1 MLLNRENKENRQV
14 VLTIQVERD
23 PWEKALNEAYEQS
36 KNLFK
41 KEDGSLPTRQEMEEK
56 HGADVFYQD
65 AVNSTFPVALVE
77 AVRQEDISVAGAPE
91 LSVESIGP
99 DGYVF
104 TALIDLYPEVKLG
117 QYKGLSAPR
126 PTVEL
131 SDDDATA
138 AIEEYLQNHL
148 AEEHPKKAAMGD
160 EVVLDFEGFVNGVP
174 FDGGKAENYSLEIG
188 SGSFVPGFEDQL
200 IGMKAGDENDINIT
214 FPEDYHAE
222 LAGKAVVFHVK
233 INEVKAKDVPAMDDE
248 FAKDVSEFD
257 TLKELKADLKK
268 KITEEREASAKQAFE
283 DELMRQV
290 AENITCDVP
299 QAMVD
304 TQAHRFVDNFKMQIQ
319 SQGIPYDQYL
329 KITGMEES
337 KLFED
342 AKEPALRQ
350 VRLDVAL
357 TEIIKVENIEATD
370 EDVEKEYASMSE
382 VRHGRGDREEVPDPR
397 GGGGPGEDPEGHRRG
412 HRECHRHQARGA

>member
-14 VLTIQVERD
+14 VLTIQVEQE

-65 AVNSTFPVALVE
+65 AVNNTFPVALVE

-99 DGYVF
+99 EGYIF

-131 SDDDATA
+131 SDDDVTA

-174 FDGGKAENYSLEIG
+174 FEGGKAEQYPLLLG
-188 SGSFVPGFEDQL
+188 SGYFIPGFEEQVA
-200 IGMKAGDENDINIT
+200 GMTVGDERDIAVT
-214 FPEDYHAE
+214 FPAQYAPE
-222 LAGKAVVFHVK
+222 LAGKDAVFHIKVHKITRRVK
-233 INEVKAKDVPAMDDE
+233 PVMGDDFAKAQGFADASALRRSIMEQAVRAKQQEAMDAYADALVQQVIAGMEVDIPERMVTCQLDGLMRDLEQQLMQQGATMDAYLEMAGLTRDDLRRQAESSARAAVE
-248 FAKDVSEFD
+248 FELAMTEIARQENIQFTDAELEEKYTQMSALYGMTPDQ
-257 TLKELKADLKK
+257 LKQSLPIERLTHDLRLARARA
-268 KITEEREASAKQAFE
+268 IIVDSAKQ
-283 DELMRQV
+283 
-290 AENITCDVP
+290 I
-299 QAMVD
+299 
-304 TQAHRFVDNFKMQIQ
+304 
-319 SQGIPYDQYL
+319 
-329 KITGMEES
+329 
-337 KLFED
+337 
-342 AKEPALRQ
+342 
-350 VRLDVAL
+350 
-357 TEIIKVENIEATD
+357 
-370 EDVEKEYASMSE
+370 
-382 VRHGRGDREEVPDPR
+382 
-397 GGGGPGEDPEGHRRG
+397 
-412 HRECHRHQARGA
+412 

>member
-14 VLTIQVERD
+14 VLTIQVEQE

-65 AVNSTFPVALVE
+65 AVNNTFPVALVE

-99 DGYVF
+99 EGYIF

-131 SDDDATA
+131 SDDDVTA

-148 AEEHPKKAAMGD
+148 AEEHPEKAAMGD

-174 FDGGKAENYSLEIG
+174 FEGGKAEQYPLLLG
-188 SGSFVPGFEDQL
+188 SGYFIPGFEEQVA
-200 IGMKAGDENDINIT
+200 GMAVGDERDIAVT
-214 FPEDYHAE
+214 FPAQYAPE
-222 LAGKAVVFHVK
+222 LAGKDAVFHIKVHKITRRVK
-233 INEVKAKDVPAMDDE
+233 PVMGDD
-248 FAKDVSEFD
+248 FAKAQGFADASALRRSIMEQAVRAKQQEATDAYADALVQQVIAGMEVDIPERMVTCQLDGLMRDLEQQLMQQGATMDAYLEMAGLTRDDLRRQAESSARAAVEFELAMTEIARQENIQFTD
-257 TLKELKADLKK
+257 AELEEKYTQMSALYGMTPDQLKQSLPIERLTHDLRLARARA
-268 KITEEREASAKQAFE
+268 IIVDSAKQ
-283 DELMRQV
+283 
-290 AENITCDVP
+290 I
-299 QAMVD
+299 
-304 TQAHRFVDNFKMQIQ
+304 
-319 SQGIPYDQYL
+319 
-329 KITGMEES
+329 
-337 KLFED
+337 
-342 AKEPALRQ
+342 
-350 VRLDVAL
+350 
-357 TEIIKVENIEATD
+357 
-370 EDVEKEYASMSE
+370 
-382 VRHGRGDREEVPDPR
+382 
-397 GGGGPGEDPEGHRRG
+397 
-412 HRECHRHQARGA
+412 

>member
-1 MLLNRENKENRQV
+1 MLLNRENKEKRQV

-131 SDDDATA
+131 SDDDVTA

-174 FDGGKAENYSLEIG
+174 FEGGKAEQYPLLLG
-188 SGSFVPGFEDQL
+188 SGYFIPGFEEQVA
-200 IGMKAGDENDINIT
+200 GMAVGDERDIAVT
-214 FPEDYHAE
+214 FPAQYAPE
-222 LAGKAVVFHVK
+222 LAGKDAVFHIKVHKITRRVK
-233 INEVKAKDVPAMDDE
+233 PVMDDA
-248 FAKDVSEFD
+248 FAKAQGFADASALRRSIMEQAVRAKQQEATDAYADALVQQVIAGMEVDIPERMVTCQLDGLMRDLEQQLMQQGATMDAYLEMAGITRDDLRRQAESSARAAAEFELAMTEIARRENIQFTD
-257 TLKELKADLKK
+257 AELEEKYTQMSALYGMTPDQLKQSLPIERLTHDLRLARARA
-268 KITEEREASAKQAFE
+268 IIVDSAKQ
-283 DELMRQV
+283 
-290 AENITCDVP
+290 I
-299 QAMVD
+299 
-304 TQAHRFVDNFKMQIQ
+304 
-319 SQGIPYDQYL
+319 
-329 KITGMEES
+329 
-337 KLFED
+337 
-342 AKEPALRQ
+342 
-350 VRLDVAL
+350 
-357 TEIIKVENIEATD
+357 
-370 EDVEKEYASMSE
+370 
-382 VRHGRGDREEVPDPR
+382 
-397 GGGGPGEDPEGHRRG
+397 
-412 HRECHRHQARGA
+412 

>member
-14 VLTIQVERD
+14 VLTIQVEQE

-41 KEDGSLPTRQEMEEK
+41 KEDGTLPTRQEMEEK

-65 AVNSTFPVALVE
+65 AVNNTFPVALVE

-99 DGYVF
+99 EGYIF

-131 SDDDATA
+131 SDDDVTA

-174 FDGGKAENYSLEIG
+174 FEGGKAEQYPLLLG
-188 SGSFVPGFEDQL
+188 SGYFIPGFEEQVA
-200 IGMKAGDENDINIT
+200 GMAVGDERDIAVT
-214 FPEDYHAE
+214 FPAQYAPE
-222 LAGKAVVFHVK
+222 LAGKDAVFHIKVHKITRRVK
-233 INEVKAKDVPAMDDE
+233 PVMDDAFAKAQGFADASALRRSIMEQAVRAKQQEAMDAYADALVQQVIAGMEVDIPERMVTCQLDGLMRDLEQQLMQQGATMDAYLEMAGLTRDDLRRQAESSARAAVE
-248 FAKDVSEFD
+248 FELAMTEIARRENIQFTDAELEEKYTQMSALYGMTPDQ
-257 TLKELKADLKK
+257 LKQSLPIERLTHDLRLARARA
-268 KITEEREASAKQAFE
+268 IIVDSAKQ
-283 DELMRQV
+283 
-290 AENITCDVP
+290 I
-299 QAMVD
+299 
-304 TQAHRFVDNFKMQIQ
+304 
-319 SQGIPYDQYL
+319 
-329 KITGMEES
+329 
-337 KLFED
+337 
-342 AKEPALRQ
+342 
-350 VRLDVAL
+350 
-357 TEIIKVENIEATD
+357 
-370 EDVEKEYASMSE
+370 
-382 VRHGRGDREEVPDPR
+382 
-397 GGGGPGEDPEGHRRG
+397 
-412 HRECHRHQARGA
+412 

>member
-131 SDDDATA
+131 SDDDVTA

-174 FDGGKAENYSLEIG
+174 FEGGKAEQYPLLLG
-188 SGSFVPGFEDQL
+188 SSYFIPGFEEQVA
-200 IGMKAGDENDINIT
+200 GMAVGDERDIAVT
-214 FPEDYHAE
+214 FPAQYAPE
-222 LAGKAVVFHVK
+222 LAGKDAVFHIKVHKITRRVK
-233 INEVKAKDVPAMDDE
+233 PVMDDA
-248 FAKDVSEFD
+248 FAKAQGFADASALRRSIMEQAVRAKQQEATDAFADALVQQVIAGMEVDIPERMVTCQLDGLMRDLEQQLMQQGATMDAYLEMAGITRDDLRRQAESSARAAVEFELAMTEIARRENIQFTD
-257 TLKELKADLKK
+257 AELEEKYTQMSALYGMTPDQLKQSLPIERLTHDLRLARARA
-268 KITEEREASAKQAFE
+268 IIVDSAKQ
-283 DELMRQV
+283 
-290 AENITCDVP
+290 I
-299 QAMVD
+299 
-304 TQAHRFVDNFKMQIQ
+304 
-319 SQGIPYDQYL
+319 
-329 KITGMEES
+329 
-337 KLFED
+337 
-342 AKEPALRQ
+342 
-350 VRLDVAL
+350 
-357 TEIIKVENIEATD
+357 
-370 EDVEKEYASMSE
+370 
-382 VRHGRGDREEVPDPR
+382 
-397 GGGGPGEDPEGHRRG
+397 
-412 HRECHRHQARGA
+412 

>member
-126 PTVEL
+126 PPVEL
-131 SDDDATA
+131 SDDDVTA

-174 FDGGKAENYSLEIG
+174 FEGGKAEQYPLLLG
-188 SGSFVPGFEDQL
+188 SGYFIPGFEEQVA
-200 IGMKAGDENDINIT
+200 GMAVGDERDIAVT
-214 FPEDYHAE
+214 FPAQYAPE
-222 LAGKAVVFHVK
+222 LAGKDAVFHIKVHKITRRVK
-233 INEVKAKDVPAMDDE
+233 PVMDDAFAKAQGFADASALRRSIMEQAVRAKQQEAMDAFADALVQQVIAGMEVDIPERMVTCQLDGLMRDLEQQLMQQGATMDAYLEMAGITRDDLRRQAESSARAAVE
-248 FAKDVSEFD
+248 FELAMTEIARRENIQFTDAELEEKYTQMSALYGMTPDQ
-257 TLKELKADLKK
+257 LKQSLPIERLTHDLRLARARA
-268 KITEEREASAKQAFE
+268 IIVDSAKQ
-283 DELMRQV
+283 
-290 AENITCDVP
+290 I
-299 QAMVD
+299 
-304 TQAHRFVDNFKMQIQ
+304 
-319 SQGIPYDQYL
+319 
-329 KITGMEES
+329 
-337 KLFED
+337 
-342 AKEPALRQ
+342 
-350 VRLDVAL
+350 
-357 TEIIKVENIEATD
+357 
-370 EDVEKEYASMSE
+370 
-382 VRHGRGDREEVPDPR
+382 
-397 GGGGPGEDPEGHRRG
+397 
-412 HRECHRHQARGA
+412 

>member
-41 KEDGSLPTRQEMEEK
+41 KEDGTLPTRQEMEEK

-131 SDDDATA
+131 SDDDVTA

-148 AEEHPKKAAMGD
+148 AEEHPEKAAMGD

-174 FDGGKAENYSLEIG
+174 FEGGKAEQYPLLLG
-188 SGSFVPGFEDQL
+188 SGYFIPGFEEQVA
-200 IGMKAGDENDINIT
+200 GMAVGDERDIAVT
-214 FPEDYHAE
+214 FPAQYAPE
-222 LAGKAVVFHVK
+222 LAGKDAVFHIKVHK
-233 INEVKAKDVPAMDDE
+233 ITRRIKPVMGDD
-248 FAKDVSEFD
+248 FAKAQGFADASALRRSIMEQAVRAKQQEATDAYADALVQQVIAGMEVDIPERMVTCQLDGLMRDLEQQLMQQGATMDAYLEMAGITRDDLRRQAESSARAAVEFELAMTEIARRENIQFTD
-257 TLKELKADLKK
+257 AELEEKYTQMSALYGMTPDQLKQSLPIERLTHDLRLARARA
-268 KITEEREASAKQAFE
+268 IIVDSAKQ
-283 DELMRQV
+283 
-290 AENITCDVP
+290 I
-299 QAMVD
+299 
-304 TQAHRFVDNFKMQIQ
+304 
-319 SQGIPYDQYL
+319 
-329 KITGMEES
+329 
-337 KLFED
+337 
-342 AKEPALRQ
+342 
-350 VRLDVAL
+350 
-357 TEIIKVENIEATD
+357 
-370 EDVEKEYASMSE
+370 
-382 VRHGRGDREEVPDPR
+382 
-397 GGGGPGEDPEGHRRG
+397 
-412 HRECHRHQARGA
+412 

>member
-131 SDDDATA
+131 SDDDVTA
-138 AIEEYLQNHL
+138 AIEKYLQNHL
-148 AEEHPKKAAMGD
+148 AEEHPKKVAMGD

-174 FDGGKAENYSLEIG
+174 FEGGKAEQYPLLLG
-188 SGSFVPGFEDQL
+188 SGYFIPGFEEQVA
-200 IGMKAGDENDINIT
+200 GMAVGDERDIAVT
-214 FPEDYHAE
+214 FPAQYAPE
-222 LAGKAVVFHVK
+222 LAGKDAVFHIKVHKITRRVK
-233 INEVKAKDVPAMDDE
+233 PVMDDA
-248 FAKDVSEFD
+248 FAKAQGFADASALRRSIMEQAVRAKQQEATDAYADALVQQVIAGMEVDIPERMVTCQLDGLMRDLEQQLMQQGATMDAYLEMAGITRDDLRRQAESSARAAVEFELAMTEIARRENIQFTD
-257 TLKELKADLKK
+257 AELEEKYTQMSALYGMTPDQLKQSLPIERLTHDLRLARARA
-268 KITEEREASAKQAFE
+268 IIVDSAKQ
-283 DELMRQV
+283 
-290 AENITCDVP
+290 I
-299 QAMVD
+299 
-304 TQAHRFVDNFKMQIQ
+304 
-319 SQGIPYDQYL
+319 
-329 KITGMEES
+329 
-337 KLFED
+337 
-342 AKEPALRQ
+342 
-350 VRLDVAL
+350 
-357 TEIIKVENIEATD
+357 
-370 EDVEKEYASMSE
+370 
-382 VRHGRGDREEVPDPR
+382 
-397 GGGGPGEDPEGHRRG
+397 
-412 HRECHRHQARGA
+412 

>member
-131 SDDDATA
+131 SDDDVTA

-148 AEEHPKKAAMGD
+148 AEEHPKKAAMGN

-174 FDGGKAENYSLEIG
+174 FEGGKAEQYPLLLG
-188 SGSFVPGFEDQL
+188 SGYFIPGFEEQVA
-200 IGMKAGDENDINIT
+200 GMAVGDERDIAVT
-214 FPEDYHAE
+214 FPAQYAPE
-222 LAGKAVVFHVK
+222 LAGKDAVFHIKVHKITRRVK
-233 INEVKAKDVPAMDDE
+233 PVMGDDFAKAQGFADASALRRSIMEQAVRAKQQEAMDAFADALVQQVIAGMEVDIPERMVTCQLDGLMRDLEQQLMQQGATMDAYLEMAGITRDDLRRQAESSARAAVE
-248 FAKDVSEFD
+248 FELAMTEIARRENIQFTDAELEEKYTQMSALYGMTPDQ
-257 TLKELKADLKK
+257 LKQSLPIERLTHDLRLARARA
-268 KITEEREASAKQAFE
+268 IIVDSAKQ
-283 DELMRQV
+283 
-290 AENITCDVP
+290 I
-299 QAMVD
+299 
-304 TQAHRFVDNFKMQIQ
+304 
-319 SQGIPYDQYL
+319 
-329 KITGMEES
+329 
-337 KLFED
+337 
-342 AKEPALRQ
+342 
-350 VRLDVAL
+350 
-357 TEIIKVENIEATD
+357 
-370 EDVEKEYASMSE
+370 
-382 VRHGRGDREEVPDPR
+382 
-397 GGGGPGEDPEGHRRG
+397 
-412 HRECHRHQARGA
+412 

>member
-131 SDDDATA
+131 SDDDVNA
-138 AIEEYLQNHL
+138 AVEEYLQNHL
-148 AEEHPKKAAMGD
+148 IEEHPEKAAMGD

-174 FDGGKAENYSLEIG
+174 FEGGKAEQYPLLLG
-188 SGSFVPGFEDQL
+188 SGYFIPGFEEQVA
-200 IGMKAGDENDINIT
+200 GMAVGDERDIAVT
-214 FPEDYHAE
+214 FPAQYAPE
-222 LAGKAVVFHVK
+222 LAGKDAVFHIKVHKITRRVK
-233 INEVKAKDVPAMDDE
+233 PVMDDAFAKAQGFADASALRRSIMEQAVRAKQQEAMDAFADALVQQVIAGMEVDIPERMVTCQLDGLMRDLEQQLMQQGATMDAYLEMAGITRDDLRRQAESSARAAVE
-248 FAKDVSEFD
+248 FELAMTEIARRENIQFTDAELEEKYTQMSALYGMTPDQ
-257 TLKELKADLKK
+257 LKQSLPIERLTHDLRLARARA
-268 KITEEREASAKQAFE
+268 IIVDSAKQ
-283 DELMRQV
+283 
-290 AENITCDVP
+290 I
-299 QAMVD
+299 
-304 TQAHRFVDNFKMQIQ
+304 
-319 SQGIPYDQYL
+319 
-329 KITGMEES
+329 
-337 KLFED
+337 
-342 AKEPALRQ
+342 
-350 VRLDVAL
+350 
-357 TEIIKVENIEATD
+357 
-370 EDVEKEYASMSE
+370 
-382 VRHGRGDREEVPDPR
+382 
-397 GGGGPGEDPEGHRRG
+397 
-412 HRECHRHQARGA
+412 

>member
-1 MLLNRENKENRQV
+1 MLLNRENKENHQV

-23 PWEKALNEAYEQS
+23 PWEKALSEAYEQS

-131 SDDDATA
+131 SDDDVTA

-174 FDGGKAENYSLEIG
+174 FEGGKAEQYPLLLG
-188 SGSFVPGFEDQL
+188 SGYFIPGFEEQVA
-200 IGMKAGDENDINIT
+200 GMAVGDERDIAVT
-214 FPEDYHAE
+214 FPAQYAPE
-222 LAGKAVVFHVK
+222 LAGKDAVFHIKVHKITRRVK
-233 INEVKAKDVPAMDDE
+233 PVMDDAFAKAQGFADASALRRSIMEQAVRAKQQEAMDAFADALVQQVIAGMEVDIPERMVTCQLDGLMRDLEQQLMQQGATMDAYLEMAGITRDDLRRQAESSARAAVE
-248 FAKDVSEFD
+248 FELAMTEIARRENIQFTDAELEEKYTQMSALYGMTPDQ
-257 TLKELKADLKK
+257 LKQSLPIERLTHDLRLARARA
-268 KITEEREASAKQAFE
+268 IIVDSAKQ
-283 DELMRQV
+283 
-290 AENITCDVP
+290 I
-299 QAMVD
+299 
-304 TQAHRFVDNFKMQIQ
+304 
-319 SQGIPYDQYL
+319 
-329 KITGMEES
+329 
-337 KLFED
+337 
-342 AKEPALRQ
+342 
-350 VRLDVAL
+350 
-357 TEIIKVENIEATD
+357 
-370 EDVEKEYASMSE
+370 
-382 VRHGRGDREEVPDPR
+382 
-397 GGGGPGEDPEGHRRG
+397 
-412 HRECHRHQARGA
+412 

>member
-14 VLTIQVERD
+14 VLTIQVEQE

-131 SDDDATA
+131 SDDDVTA

-148 AEEHPKKAAMGD
+148 AEEHPEKAAMGD

-174 FDGGKAENYSLEIG
+174 FEGGKAEQYPLLLG
-188 SGSFVPGFEDQL
+188 SGYFIPGFEEQVA
-200 IGMKAGDENDINIT
+200 GMTVGDERDIAVT
-214 FPEDYHAE
+214 FPAQYAPE
-222 LAGKAVVFHVK
+222 LAGKDAVFHIKVHKITRRVK
-233 INEVKAKDVPAMDDE
+233 PVMDDA
-248 FAKDVSEFD
+248 FAKAQGFADASALRRSIMEQAVRAKQQEATDAYADALVQQVIAGMEVDIPERMVTCQLDGLMRDLEQQLMQQGATMDAYLEMAGITRDDLRRQAESSARAAVEFELAMTEIARQENIQFTD
-257 TLKELKADLKK
+257 AELEEKYTQMSALYGMTPDQLKQSLPIERLTHDLRLARARA
-268 KITEEREASAKQAFE
+268 IIVDSAKQ
-283 DELMRQV
+283 
-290 AENITCDVP
+290 I
-299 QAMVD
+299 
-304 TQAHRFVDNFKMQIQ
+304 
-319 SQGIPYDQYL
+319 
-329 KITGMEES
+329 
-337 KLFED
+337 
-342 AKEPALRQ
+342 
-350 VRLDVAL
+350 
-357 TEIIKVENIEATD
+357 
-370 EDVEKEYASMSE
+370 
-382 VRHGRGDREEVPDPR
+382 
-397 GGGGPGEDPEGHRRG
+397 
-412 HRECHRHQARGA
+412 

>member
-14 VLTIQVERD
+14 VLTIQVEQE

-41 KEDGSLPTRQEMEEK
+41 KEDGTLPTRQEMEEK

-131 SDDDATA
+131 SDDDVTA

-148 AEEHPKKAAMGD
+148 AEEHPEKAAMGD

-174 FDGGKAENYSLEIG
+174 FEGGKAEQYPLLLG
-188 SGSFVPGFEDQL
+188 SGYFIPGFEEQVA
-200 IGMKAGDENDINIT
+200 GMAVGDERDIAVT
-214 FPEDYHAE
+214 FPAQYAPE
-222 LAGKAVVFHVK
+222 LAGKDAVFHIKVHKITRRVK
-233 INEVKAKDVPAMDDE
+233 PVMDDAFAKAQGFADASALRRSIMEQAVRAKQQEAMDAYADALVQQVIAGMEVDIPERMVTCQLDGLMRDLEQQLMQQGATMDAYLEMAGITRDDLRRQAESSARAAVE
-248 FAKDVSEFD
+248 FELAMTEIARRENIQFTDAELEEKYTQMSALYGMTPDQ
-257 TLKELKADLKK
+257 LKQSLPIERLTHDLRLARARA
-268 KITEEREASAKQAFE
+268 IIVDSAKQ
-283 DELMRQV
+283 
-290 AENITCDVP
+290 I
-299 QAMVD
+299 
-304 TQAHRFVDNFKMQIQ
+304 
-319 SQGIPYDQYL
+319 
-329 KITGMEES
+329 
-337 KLFED
+337 
-342 AKEPALRQ
+342 
-350 VRLDVAL
+350 
-357 TEIIKVENIEATD
+357 
-370 EDVEKEYASMSE
+370 
-382 VRHGRGDREEVPDPR
+382 
-397 GGGGPGEDPEGHRRG
+397 
-412 HRECHRHQARGA
+412 

>member
-131 SDDDATA
+131 SDDDVTA

-174 FDGGKAENYSLEIG
+174 FEGGKAEQYPLLLG
-188 SGSFVPGFEDQL
+188 SGYFIPGFEEQVA
-200 IGMKAGDENDINIT
+200 GMAVGDERDIAVT
-214 FPEDYHAE
+214 FPAQYAPE
-222 LAGKAVVFHVK
+222 LAGKDAVFHIKVHKITRRVK
-233 INEVKAKDVPAMDDE
+233 PVMDDA
-248 FAKDVSEFD
+248 FAKAQGFADASALRRSIMEQAVRAKQQEATDAYADALVQQVIAGMEVDIPERMVPCQLDGLMRDLEQQLMQQGATMDAYLEMAGITRDDLRRQAESSARAAVEFELAMTEIARRENIQFTD
-257 TLKELKADLKK
+257 AELEEKYTQMSALYGMTPDQLKQSLPIERLPHDLRLARARA
-268 KITEEREASAKQAFE
+268 IIVDSAKQ
-283 DELMRQV
+283 
-290 AENITCDVP
+290 I
-299 QAMVD
+299 
-304 TQAHRFVDNFKMQIQ
+304 
-319 SQGIPYDQYL
+319 
-329 KITGMEES
+329 
-337 KLFED
+337 
-342 AKEPALRQ
+342 
-350 VRLDVAL
+350 
-357 TEIIKVENIEATD
+357 
-370 EDVEKEYASMSE
+370 
-382 VRHGRGDREEVPDPR
+382 
-397 GGGGPGEDPEGHRRG
+397 
-412 HRECHRHQARGA
+412 

>member
-1 MLLNRENKENRQV
+1 MLLNRENKANHQV

-104 TALIDLYPEVKLG
+104 TALIDLYPEVELG

-131 SDDDATA
+131 SDDDVTA
-138 AIEEYLQNHL
+138 AIEKYLQNHL

-174 FDGGKAENYSLEIG
+174 FEGGKAEQYPLLLG
-188 SGSFVPGFEDQL
+188 SGYFIPGFEEQVA
-200 IGMKAGDENDINIT
+200 GMAVGDERDIAVT
-214 FPEDYHAE
+214 FPAQYAPE
-222 LAGKAVVFHVK
+222 LAGKDAVFHIKVHKITRRVK
-233 INEVKAKDVPAMDDE
+233 PVMDDA
-248 FAKDVSEFD
+248 FAKAQGF
-257 TLKELKADLKK
+257 AD
-268 KITEEREASAKQAFE
+268 ASALRRSIMEQAVRAKQ
-283 DELMRQV
+283 Q
-290 AENITCDVP
+290 
-299 QAMVD
+299 
-304 TQAHRFVDNFKMQIQ
+304 
-319 SQGIPYDQYL
+319 
-329 KITGMEES
+329 
-337 KLFED
+337 
-342 AKEPALRQ
+342 
-350 VRLDVAL
+350 
-357 TEIIKVENIEATD
+357 EATD
-370 EDVEKEYASMSE
+370 AYADALVQQVIAGMEVDIPERMVTCQLDGLMRDLEQQRMQQGATMDAYLEMAGITRDDLRRQAESSARAAVEFELAMTEIARRENIQFTDAELEEKYTQMSALY
-382 VRHGRGDREEVPDPR
+382 GMTPDQLKQSLPVER
-397 GGGGPGEDPEGHRRG
+397 LTHDLRL
-412 HRECHRHQARGA
+412 ARARAIVVDSAKPI

>member
-131 SDDDATA
+131 SDDDVTA

-174 FDGGKAENYSLEIG
+174 FEGGKAEQYPLLLG
-188 SGSFVPGFEDQL
+188 SGYFIPGFEEQVA
-200 IGMKAGDENDINIT
+200 GMAVGDVRDIAVT
-214 FPEDYHAE
+214 FPAQYAPE
-222 LAGKAVVFHVK
+222 LAGKDAVFHIKVHKITRRVK
-233 INEVKAKDVPAMDDE
+233 PVMDDA
-248 FAKDVSEFD
+248 FAKAQGFADASALRRSIMEQAVRAKQQEATDAYADALVQQVIAGMEVDIPERMVTCQLDGLMRDLEQQLMQQGATMDAYLEMAGITRDDLRRQAESSARAAVEFELAMTEIARRENIQFTD
-257 TLKELKADLKK
+257 AELEEKYTQMSALYGMTPDQLKQSLPIERLTHDLRLARARA
-268 KITEEREASAKQAFE
+268 IIVDSAKQ
-283 DELMRQV
+283 
-290 AENITCDVP
+290 I
-299 QAMVD
+299 
-304 TQAHRFVDNFKMQIQ
+304 
-319 SQGIPYDQYL
+319 
-329 KITGMEES
+329 
-337 KLFED
+337 
-342 AKEPALRQ
+342 
-350 VRLDVAL
+350 
-357 TEIIKVENIEATD
+357 
-370 EDVEKEYASMSE
+370 
-382 VRHGRGDREEVPDPR
+382 
-397 GGGGPGEDPEGHRRG
+397 
-412 HRECHRHQARGA
+412 

>member
-14 VLTIQVERD
+14 VLTILVERD

-131 SDDDATA
+131 SDDDVTA
-138 AIEEYLQNHL
+138 AIEKYLQNHL

-174 FDGGKAENYSLEIG
+174 FEGGKAEQYPLLLG
-188 SGSFVPGFEDQL
+188 SGYFIPGFEEQVA
-200 IGMKAGDENDINIT
+200 GMAVGDERDIAVT
-214 FPEDYHAE
+214 FPAQYAPE
-222 LAGKAVVFHVK
+222 LAGKDAVFHIKVHKITRRVK
-233 INEVKAKDVPAMDDE
+233 PVMDDAFAKAQGFADASALRRSIMEQAVRAKQQEAMDAFADALVQQVIAGMEVDIPERMVTCQLDGLMRDLEQQLMQQGATMDAYLEMAGITRDDLRRQAESSARAAVE
-248 FAKDVSEFD
+248 FELAMTEIARRENIQFTDAELEEKYTQMSALYGMTPDQ
-257 TLKELKADLKK
+257 LKQSLPIERLTHDLRLARARA
-268 KITEEREASAKQAFE
+268 IIVDSAKQ
-283 DELMRQV
+283 
-290 AENITCDVP
+290 I
-299 QAMVD
+299 
-304 TQAHRFVDNFKMQIQ
+304 
-319 SQGIPYDQYL
+319 
-329 KITGMEES
+329 
-337 KLFED
+337 
-342 AKEPALRQ
+342 
-350 VRLDVAL
+350 
-357 TEIIKVENIEATD
+357 
-370 EDVEKEYASMSE
+370 
-382 VRHGRGDREEVPDPR
+382 
-397 GGGGPGEDPEGHRRG
+397 
-412 HRECHRHQARGA
+412 

>member
-41 KEDGSLPTRQEMEEK
+41 KEDGSLPTRQEREEK

-131 SDDDATA
+131 SDDDVTA
-138 AIEEYLQNHL
+138 AIEKYLQNHL

-174 FDGGKAENYSLEIG
+174 FEGGKAEQYPLLLG
-188 SGSFVPGFEDQL
+188 SGYFIPGFEEQVA
-200 IGMKAGDENDINIT
+200 GMAVGDERDIAVT
-214 FPEDYHAE
+214 FPAQYAPE
-222 LAGKAVVFHVK
+222 LAGKDAVFHIKVHKITRRVK
-233 INEVKAKDVPAMDDE
+233 PVMDDA
-248 FAKDVSEFD
+248 FAKAQGFADASALRRSIMEQAVRAKQQEATDAYADALVQQVIAGMEVDIPERMVTCQLDGLMRDLEQQLMQQGATMDAYLEMAGITRDDLRRQAESSARAAVEFELAMTEIARRENIQFTD
-257 TLKELKADLKK
+257 AELEEKYTQMSALYGMTPDQLKQSLPIERLTHDLRLARARA
-268 KITEEREASAKQAFE
+268 IIVDSAKQ
-283 DELMRQV
+283 
-290 AENITCDVP
+290 I
-299 QAMVD
+299 
-304 TQAHRFVDNFKMQIQ
+304 
-319 SQGIPYDQYL
+319 
-329 KITGMEES
+329 
-337 KLFED
+337 
-342 AKEPALRQ
+342 
-350 VRLDVAL
+350 
-357 TEIIKVENIEATD
+357 
-370 EDVEKEYASMSE
+370 
-382 VRHGRGDREEVPDPR
+382 
-397 GGGGPGEDPEGHRRG
+397 
-412 HRECHRHQARGA
+412 

>member
-41 KEDGSLPTRQEMEEK
+41 KEDGTLPTRQEMEEK

-131 SDDDATA
+131 SDDDVTA

-148 AEEHPKKAAMGD
+148 AEEHPEKAAMGD

-174 FDGGKAENYSLEIG
+174 FEGGKAEQYPLLLG
-188 SGSFVPGFEDQL
+188 SGYFIPGFEEQVA
-200 IGMKAGDENDINIT
+200 GMAMGDERDIAVT
-214 FPEDYHAE
+214 FPAQYAPE
-222 LAGKAVVFHVK
+222 LAGKDAVFHIKVHKITRRVK
-233 INEVKAKDVPAMDDE
+233 PVMGDD
-248 FAKDVSEFD
+248 FAKAQGFADASALRRSIMEQAVRAKQQEATDAYADALVQQVIAGMEVDIPERMVTCQLDGLMRDLEQQLMQQGATMDAYLEMAGLTRDDLRRQAESSARAAVEFELAMTEIARRENIQFTD
-257 TLKELKADLKK
+257 AELEEKYTQMSALYGMTPDQLKQSLPIERLTHDLRLARARA
-268 KITEEREASAKQAFE
+268 IIVDSAKQ
-283 DELMRQV
+283 
-290 AENITCDVP
+290 I
-299 QAMVD
+299 
-304 TQAHRFVDNFKMQIQ
+304 
-319 SQGIPYDQYL
+319 
-329 KITGMEES
+329 
-337 KLFED
+337 
-342 AKEPALRQ
+342 
-350 VRLDVAL
+350 
-357 TEIIKVENIEATD
+357 
-370 EDVEKEYASMSE
+370 
-382 VRHGRGDREEVPDPR
+382 
-397 GGGGPGEDPEGHRRG
+397 
-412 HRECHRHQARGA
+412 